1 MGVIKYTSMDSTQ
14 LSPHFNVQEFRC
26 KCGEAHD
33 ILINPALIDKLEQ
46 IYKALNCSKIIITSG
61 YRCTNHDKAVGGS
74 GSGQHTKGTAADIVC
89 YGQDGQP
96 ISSKRVCCAAQD
108 AGCGGIANIDST
120 YTATHVDT
128 RTSDIWYGDEV
139 VTTAY
144 SVTNDF
150 YSYYGVSKQPD
161 SVSDTTKIIA
171 KGIDV
176 SYCQGVVDWDKVKA
190 SGKVDFAIL
199 QAGYGKEY
207 NQIDEQF
214 ERNYSECK
222 RLDIPV
228 GAYWYSYATT
238 AAEARQEATVCLKTI
253 AGKQLDY
260 PLYIDIE
267 ESGQL
272 NKTTLNTVAK
282 AFCKAV
288 SDAGYTAGL
297 YCSSYFVNA
306 YLDADFPYEL
316 WIADYSTENSC
327 KYPSGIWQYGVA
339 GHPDYDTFGTGS
351 VPGVSGQCDLDYCYK
366 SYSDDAD
373 EPRTDECST
382 LEKILEHVASIDK
395 KLNSKD

>member
-1 MGVIKYTSMDSTQ
+1 MDVIKYTSMDSTQ
-14 LSPHFNVQEFRC
+14 LSPHFNAQEFRC
-26 KCGEAHD
+26 KCGVAHD
-33 ILINPALIDKLEQ
+33 ILIDPALIDKLEQ
-46 IYKALNCSKIIITSG
+46 IYKALNCSKIIVTSG
-61 YRCTNHDKAVGGS
+61 YRCSVHDKAVGGS
-74 GSGQHTKGTAADIVC
+74 GAGQHTKGTAADIVC

-128 RTSDIWYGDEV
+128 RISDIWYGDEV

-150 YSYYGVSKQPD
+150 YRYYGVSKQPD

-171 KGIDV
+171 RGIDV
-176 SYCQGVVDWDKVKA
+176 SYCQGAVDWEKVKA
-190 SGKVDFAIL
+190 SGTVDFAIL

-207 NQIDEQF
+207 SQIDEQF

-228 GAYWYSYATT
+228 GVYWYSYATT
-238 AAEARQEATVCLKTI
+238 AEEARQEAAVCLKAI
-253 AGKQLDY
+253 AGKRLDY

-267 ESGQL
+267 EPGQL
-272 NKTTLNTVAK
+272 NKATLNTVAK
-282 AFCKAV
+282 TFCKAV

-316 WIADYSTENSC
+316 WIANYSTENSC

-351 VPGVSGQCDLDYCYK
+351 VPGVSGQCDLDYCYQT
-366 SYSDDAD
+366 YSCGASENDKN
-373 EPRTDECST
+373 ST